1 MAVLY
6 IKEQG
11 AIIQKLGERIL
22 VKKGNETLLEIPVLH
37 VENMAMIGNIQI
49 TAQALHMLMEKGID
63 VSHFSY
69 SGKYLG
75 QTAAE
80 ASKNIFLRL
89 EQYSFYLDIEKRME
103 MARLIVANKIENQIS
118 VIREHSWRGCDYEW
132 KKDVWQMEKYMR
144 GLADKRTPNEILG
157 IEGICSNIY
166 FQAFGH
172 MLKCEFPFHG
182 RNRRPPKDPVNVI
195 ISLAY
200 TFLTKEVC
208 SALEAESFEPYLG
221 FLHGIR
227 YGRKSLALDMME
239 EFRQPVIDRLVI
251 LLFNKRMIGKYDFD
265 IPQDGRI
272 LLNEDGFRKFCTE
285 YERWMSGRNTA
296 SGEKSFRHC
305 IRNQIAALKKA
316 VSEKGQYQPYSWGKR
331 HVPNQL

>member
-11 AIIQKLGERIL
+11 AIVQKIGERIL
-22 VKKGNETLLEIPVLH
+22 VKKGNITLLELPVLH
-37 VENMAMIGNIQI
+37 VENMALIGNVQI
-49 TAQALHMLMEKGID
+49 TVQALHMLMERGVD

-75 QTAAE
+75 QTAAD
-80 ASKNIFLRL
+80 ASKNIFLRF
-89 EQYSFYLDIEKRME
+89 EQYKFYLDIEKRME
-103 MARLIVANKIENQIS
+103 MAKVIVTNKIENQIAL
-118 VIREHSWRGCDYEW
+118 IRKYSWRESNYEW
-132 KKDVWQMEKYMR
+132 KMDVQQMEKYIQE
-144 GLADKRTPNEILG
+144 LEDKQTSNEILG

-166 FQAFGH
+166 FRAFGH
-172 MLKCEFPFHG
+172 MLKCDFPFQG
-182 RNRRPPKDPVNVI
+182 RNRRPPKDPINVI

-200 TFLTKEVC
+200 TFLTKEMC

-227 YGRKSLALDMME
+227 YGRKSLALDMIE
-239 EFRQPVIDRLVI
+239 EFRQPVVDRLVI

-265 IPQDGRI
+265 IPEDGRI
-272 LLNEDGFRKFCTE
+272 LLNEDGFKKFCTE

-296 SGEKSFRHC
+296 SGEISFRRC
-305 IRNQIAALKKA
+305 IRDQIAGLKKA
-316 VSEKGQYQPYSWGKR
+316 VSEGEQYQPYSWGRR
-331 HVPNQL
+331 HVLDQL